1 MMRLKERELIDA
13 QLAKRIAQ
21 TGAMGSR
28 PEAFS
33 EEKTAFRASLLPE
46 GGELKATQAGMK
58 SGAKIR
64 LLTGDDLA
72 VKPGDGIWTKGDFY
86 IVETVNRW
94 SAHLEILC
102 GARA

>member
-1 MMRLKERELIDA
+1 MRLKERELIDV
-13 QLAKRIAQ
+13 QLAKRIAKA
-21 TGAMGSR
+21 GALGSR

-33 EEKTAFRASLLPE
+33 EEKIPFRASLLPE
-46 GGELKATQAGMK
+46 SGNLQSTQAGLK

-72 VKPGDGIWTKGDFY
+72 VKPGDGVWAKGDFY

-94 SAHLEILC
+94 SAHQEILC